1 MAPFRYYHVYLFLKR
16 EYMFLLSD
24 GHSNEIFECDLPEL
38 QTSGR
43 KKKCRKE
50 IDLLFKNE
58 MYPKKMCDP

>member
-16 EYMFLLSD
+16 EYMLLLSD

-38 QTSGR
+38 
-43 KKKCRKE
+43 
-50 IDLLFKNE
+50 DLLLKNE

>member
-1 MAPFRYYHVYLFLKR
+1 VYLFLKR

-38 QTSGR
+38 QTSG
-43 KKKCRKE
+43 KKKCREE
-50 IDLLFKNE
+50 IDLLLKNE